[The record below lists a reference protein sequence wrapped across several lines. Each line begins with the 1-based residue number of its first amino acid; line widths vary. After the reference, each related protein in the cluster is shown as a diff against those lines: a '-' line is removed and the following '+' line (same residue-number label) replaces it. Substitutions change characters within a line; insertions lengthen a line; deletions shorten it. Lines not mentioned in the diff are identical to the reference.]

1 MRWRKVAL
9 SEHTPSKMSCRT
21 RSLVLSLAAAML
33 ALPAAA
39 DGLRPTGY
47 LVVAGAGDG
56 GTWNATAGLFWASDW
71 RRSVAGVE
79 VSGVTEAFVSRWDA
93 RAVDGRRGF
102 TQIALLPLLRLRPDG
117 GRSHWFAEAGIGV
130 STMHPIFETD
140 QKRFSTAFNFVDVV
154 GVGRSFGASRQ
165 YELGLRLQHVS
176 NASIRSPNP
185 GQNFVQLRYAASF

>member
-1 MRWRKVAL
+1 MFTCL
-9 SEHTPSKMSCRT
+9 I
-21 RSLVLSLAAAML
+21 RSHFLLLTAAAM

-39 DGLRPTGY
+39 EGLRPTGY
-47 LVVAGAGDG
+47 LVHAGAGDG
-56 GTWNATAGLFWASDW
+56 GTWSATAGVYWAWDW
-71 RRSVAGVE
+71 RRSLASFE

-93 RAVDGRRGF
+93 RAAEGRRGF
-102 TQIALLPLLRLRPDG
+102 TQIGVLPLLRLRPDA
-117 GRSHWFAEAGIGV
+117 GRSPWFAEAGIGV

-154 GVGRSFGASRQ
+154 GLGRSFGATRQ